1 MQKPVGQGSLVEQ
14 TAISWYDRGSTK
26 GGKPYERSAHYPAEY
41 SVLVRTAF
49 RVRLARCA
57 LCRRTCKRDGST
69 QTGVFSRFPT
79 GKCGFSARSVCL
91 KWKDRLPQFN
101 PEFDKR
107 HLKSGRDTAYLD
119 RFLFITCRAEVI
131 HYVIGV
137 LGWVSLV
144 FCLLSAD
151 RTAWLIRYAVIALAI
166 QLANLPFAW
175 IQRYNRKRLLSVRKR
190 LSLRIEI

>member
-1 MQKPVGQGSLVEQ
+1 MKDLL
-14 TAISWYDRGSTK
+14 
-26 GGKPYERSAHYPAEY
+26 YPAEY

-49 RVRLARCA
+49 RYGWRILRSAEGRADTVVRPEPAFFHGFRLGNA
-57 LCRRTCKRDGST
+57 G
-69 QTGVFSRFPT
+69 FPQDR
-79 GKCGFSARSVCL
+79 SAEMEG
-91 KWKDRLPQFN
+91 RLPQFN

-107 HLKSGRDTAYLD
+107 HLKSGRDPAYLD

-151 RTAWLIRYAVIALAI
+151 RTARLIRYAVIALAI

>member
-1 MQKPVGQGSLVEQ
+1 MVRPKP
-14 TAISWYDRGSTK
+14 
-26 GGKPYERSAHYPAEY
+26 
-41 SVLVRTAF
+41 AF
-49 RVRLARCA
+49 L
-57 LCRRTCKRDGST
+57 
-69 QTGVFSRFPT
+69 
-79 GKCGFSARSVCL
+79 
-91 KWKDRLPQFN
+91 
-101 PEFDKR
+101 
-107 HLKSGRDTAYLD
+107 
-119 RFLFITCRAEVI
+119 EVI

>member
-1 MQKPVGQGSLVEQ
+1 MQKPVGQGGSVEQ
-14 TAISWYDRGSTK
+14 TAVSWYDRGSTK
-26 GGKPYERSAHYPAEY
+26 GGKPHEGSAHYPAEY

-49 RVRLARCA
+49 RYGWRGVRSAEGRA
-57 LCRRTCKRDGST
+57 DAVVRPKPAVSDWEM
-69 QTGVFSRFPT
+69 RFFRKIGLP
-79 GKCGFSARSVCL
+79 

>member
-1 MQKPVGQGSLVEQ
+1 MQKPVGQGSSVEQ
-14 TAISWYDRGSTK
+14 TAISWYDRDSTK
-26 GGKPYERSAHYPAEY
+26 GGKPHEGSAHYPAEY
-41 SVLVRTAF
+41 SVLGRTAF
-49 RVRLARCA
+49 RYGWRGVRSAEGRA
-57 LCRRTCKRDGST
+57 NAVVRPEPT
-69 QTGVFSRFPT
+69 VFH
-79 GKCGFSARSVCL
+79 GFRLGNAGL
-91 KWKDRLPQFN
+91 PKWKDRLPQFN

-137 LGWVSLV
+137 LGWVSLT

>member
-1 MQKPVGQGSLVEQ
+1 MQKPVGQGSSVEQ
-14 TAISWYDRGSTK
+14 TAISWYDRGNPK
-26 GGKPYERSAHYPAEY
+26 GGKPHEGSAHYPAEY

-49 RVRLARCA
+49 RYGWRGVRSAEGRA
-57 LCRRTCKRDGST
+57 DAMVRPKPR
-69 QTGVFSRFPT
+69 FSRFPT
-79 GKCGFSARSVCL
+79 GKCGFSARSVCR

>member
-1 MQKPVGQGSLVEQ
+1 MKDLLI
-14 TAISWYDRGSTK
+14 T
-26 GGKPYERSAHYPAEY
+26 
-41 SVLVRTAF
+41 LLNTAF
-49 RVRLARCA
+49 WFGLHFGTAGAVCA
-57 LCRRTCKRDGST
+57 LPKDVQMRWFDPNRRFFTVSD
-69 QTGVFSRFPT
+69 
-79 GKCGFSARSVCL
+79 
-91 KWKDRLPQFN
+91 W
-101 PEFDKR
+101 EM
-107 HLKSGRDTAYLD
+107 AYLD

>member
-1 MQKPVGQGSLVEQ
+1 MKDLLI
-14 TAISWYDRGSTK
+14 T
-26 GGKPYERSAHYPAEY
+26 
-41 SVLVRTAF
+41 LLNTAF
-49 RVRLARCA
+49 WFGLHFGTAGAVCA
-57 LCRRTCKRDGST
+57 LPKDVQTRWFDPNRRFFTVSDWEMR
-69 QTGVFSRFPT
+69 VFRKIGLP
-79 GKCGFSARSVCL
+79 

-137 LGWVSLV
+137 LGWLSLV

-175 IQRYNRKRLLSVRKR
+175 IQRYNRKRLLSVRKK

>member
-1 MQKPVGQGSLVEQ
+1 MKDLLI
-14 TAISWYDRGSTK
+14 T
-26 GGKPYERSAHYPAEY
+26 
-41 SVLVRTAF
+41 LLNTAF
-49 RVRLARCA
+49 WFGLHFGTAGAVCA
-57 LCRRTCKRDGST
+57 LPQDVQTQWFDPNRRFFTVSDWEMR
-69 QTGVFSRFPT
+69 VFRKIGLP
-79 GKCGFSARSVCL
+79 

-101 PEFDKR
+101 TEFDKR

-137 LGWVSLV
+137 LGWVSLG
-144 FCLLSAD
+144 FCLLSAN
-151 RTAWLIRYAVIALAI
+151 RTAWLIRYAVIALVI

-190 LSLRIEI
+190 LSLRIEV

>member
-1 MQKPVGQGSLVEQ
+1 MKDLLN
-14 TAISWYDRGSTK
+14 T
-26 GGKPYERSAHYPAEY
+26 
-41 SVLVRTAF
+41 LLNTAF
-49 RVRLARCA
+49 WFGLHFGTAGAVCA
-57 LCRRTCKRDGST
+57 LPKDMQTQWFDPNRRFFTVSDWEMR
-69 QTGVFSRFPT
+69 VFRKIGLP
-79 GKCGFSARSVCL
+79 

-107 HLKSGRDTAYLD
+107 HLKSG
-119 RFLFITCRAEVI
+119 
-131 HYVIGV
+131 
-137 LGWVSLV
+137 LV

>member
-1 MQKPVGQGSLVEQ
+1 MKDLLI
-14 TAISWYDRGSTK
+14 T
-26 GGKPYERSAHYPAEY
+26 
-41 SVLVRTAF
+41 LLNTAF
-49 RVRLARCA
+49 WFGLHFGTAGVVCA
-57 LCRRTCKRDGST
+57 LPKDVQTRWFDPNRRFFAVSDWEMR
-69 QTGVFSRFPT
+69 VFRKIGLP
-79 GKCGFSARSVCL
+79 

-119 RFLFITCRAEVI
+119 RFLFI
-131 HYVIGV
+131 
-137 LGWVSLV
+137 
-144 FCLLSAD
+144 
-151 RTAWLIRYAVIALAI
+151 RYAVIALVI

>member
-1 MQKPVGQGSLVEQ
+1 MKDLLI
-14 TAISWYDRGSTK
+14 T
-26 GGKPYERSAHYPAEY
+26 
-41 SVLVRTAF
+41 LLNTAF
-49 RVRLARCA
+49 WVGLHFGTAGVFCA
-57 LCRRTCKRDGST
+57 LPQDVQTRWFDPNRRFFTVSDWEMR
-69 QTGVFSRFPT
+69 VFRKIGLP
-79 GKCGFSARSVCL
+79 

-119 RFLFITCRAEVI
+119 RFLFITCRAEV
-131 HYVIGV
+131 
-137 LGWVSLV
+137 SLT

>member
-1 MQKPVGQGSLVEQ
+1 MKDILITLLNIAFWFGLHFG
-14 TAISWYDRGSTK
+14 TAGLI
-26 GGKPYERSAHYPAEY
+26 
-41 SVLVRTAF
+41 
-49 RVRLARCA
+49 CA
-57 LCRRTCKRDGST
+57 LPNEVQMQLFDPNRRFFAVSDREMR
-69 QTGVFSRFPT
+69 VFRKIGLP
-79 GKCGFSARSVCL
+79 

-137 LGWVSLV
+137 LGWVSLT

-151 RTAWLIRYAVIALAI
+151 RTAWLIRYAVIALVI
-166 QLANLPFAW
+166 QFANLPFAW
-175 IQRYNRKRLLSVRKR
+175 IQRYNRKRLYRVRKR
-190 LSLRIEI
+190 LSP